1 MGSPECSV
9 SLKPLYPWSSLAFG
23 DMAESVD
30 LRADVVDMNSAQLCH
45 ARSAFITGEGRRVL
59 QRLHTV
65 WAAISNNF
73 GG

>member
-30 LRADVVDMNSAQLCH
+30 LRADVVGH
-45 ARSAFITGEGRRVL
+45 E
-59 QRLHTV
+59 QRAV
-65 WAAISNNF
+65 VPRQERF
-73 GG
+73 YYR